1 VDYGDGLD
9 QIAKDSQDLYAWLT
23 DLYKTDQIGGQQ
35 TPNTFLTTT
44 GELTPYISDKDI
56 FVGDYS
62 TVNAKQFML
71 EFGGQL
77 LLYIRDKFPA
87 KNQRGL
93 YREEFRLLRLMAEKM
108 KDRSFILLFNW
119 PNDDGTR
126 DILGCDLKK
135 KES

>member
-1 VDYGDGLD
+1 
-9 QIAKDSQDLYAWLT
+9 
-23 DLYKTDQIGGQQ
+23 
-35 TPNTFLTTT
+35 
-44 GELTPYISDKDI
+44 
-56 FVGDYS
+56 
-62 TVNAKQFML
+62 ML